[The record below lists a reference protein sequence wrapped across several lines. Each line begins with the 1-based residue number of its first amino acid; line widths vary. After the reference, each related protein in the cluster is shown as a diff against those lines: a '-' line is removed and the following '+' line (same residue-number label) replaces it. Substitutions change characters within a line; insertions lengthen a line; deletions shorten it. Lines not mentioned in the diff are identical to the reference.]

1 MTGDQRPAKLRASHD
16 GVRTMAAINTH
27 GHERR
32 KRGRFDVR
40 YSVTIKSSQGILSG
54 ETKNISPS
62 GALIA
67 CACAQPIFP
76 TETLDLTIKR
86 PSDSTIETSAR
97 VVWSSVPGFRHDS
110 LLCWVGVRFVR

>member
-1 MTGDQRPAKLRASHD
+1 
-16 GVRTMAAINTH
+16 MAAIDIH

-32 KRGRFDVR
+32 KRRRFDVR

-62 GALIA
+62 GALIT

-76 TETLDLTIKR
+76 DETLDLTIKR
-86 PSDSTIETSAR
+86 PSASPIETSSR
-97 VVWSSVPGFRHDS
+97 VVWSSVPGLRHDS
-110 LLCWVGVRFVR
+110 LICRVGVRFVR